1 MFGKK
6 TDKKK
11 KVKNSTK
18 TAATIASQKPI
29 SQLTKED
36 KDVMQQRITEIHKF
50 NKDSSTVQNSIAYNR
65 MYEDGVCQVT
75 ENTFSKTIQFYDVS
89 YRLAEFE
96 EQNNIFSKYCDLI
109 NFFDNTIKFQLTFEN
124 QNRSQD
130 KLVSEIQIEKQDDD
144 FNDIREEYSQMIVS
158 KLKSG
163 NNGQSTRKFLTF
175 TIEAPSY
182 RVAKSKLM
190 NIQIEVI
197 KMFKNIGVDAKALN
211 GTERLETLYYSLNPF
226 KNSPF
231 IFDWKEMLRY
241 GMDTKDFIA
250 PSSFKFNKMNFEIGS
265 AYGAIS
271 TMDILAGELPDTILN
286 DFLEMQHLFC
296 VNIHVT
302 PLDQIDALKFV
313 KLKLSDVEKMKIDEQ
328 KKASQSG
335 YDPNILP
342 PSIKMYIEELETLL
356 DDLNSKNERLFHITI
371 LIRNYAKTKKE
382 LKLQLELL
390 KRLCQKNNCML
401 RSSDYLQEDYLN
413 CSLPLGYNVLQ
424 TSRAMHT
431 TGIAVFVPFNTQELF
446 QTDGTYY
453 GLNTVSGNMIMA
465 NRSHLKNPNGLI
477 LGTPG
482 SGKSFSVKRE
492 ILDSFLK
499 TTDDIIICDPEGE
512 YFPLVQHL
520 HGQLVKISSK
530 SEDYINPMDINLDS
544 ADDDNPIA
552 TKSNFII
559 SLCEII
565 VGGRYGISAEERSII
580 DDCVRKIYTDFFDNN
595 PSKETMPILS
605 DLYKELK
612 SRGDI
617 ALRISNS
624 LMMYVNGSQN
634 LFNHRTNID
643 LNNRIVCF
651 DIKELGNQLKKV
663 GMLIVQDTV
672 WNRVTQNRAE
682 RKVTRYYID
691 EFHLLLKEQ
700 QTAQYSAEI
709 WKRFRKWGGVPTGI
723 TQNVKDLLS
732 SSEVENIF
740 DNSDFVY
747 MLNQAAGDRD
757 ILSEKLHIS
766 AQQMECVTN
775 SGQGE
780 GLIKYGG
787 IVLPFTD
794 TFPTNTTMY
803 RLMTT
808 KPEEQQLSNSD
819 NNEDVHQL
827 MQMKYSSMSDEQ
839 KKMFLSSVDNGKTI
853 NGFTAVDVLLYHCIL
868 AEEAEN
874 NHSSQ

>member
-1 MFGKK
+1 MAGIGFELKK
-6 TDKKK
+6 LFRRKGLF
-11 KVKNSTK
+11 
-18 TAATIASQKPI
+18 AS
-29 SQLTKED
+29 
-36 KDVMQQRITEIHKF
+36 
-50 NKDSSTVQNSIAYNR
+50 
-65 MYEDGVCQVT
+65 
-75 ENTFSKTIQFYDVS
+75 
-89 YRLAEFE
+89 
-96 EQNNIFSKYCDLI
+96 
-109 NFFDNTIKFQLTFEN
+109 
-124 QNRSQD
+124 
-130 KLVSEIQIEKQDDD
+130 
-144 FNDIREEYSQMIVS
+144 
-158 KLKSG
+158 
-163 NNGQSTRKFLTF
+163 
-175 TIEAPSY
+175 
-182 RVAKSKLM
+182 
-190 NIQIEVI
+190 
-197 KMFKNIGVDAKALN
+197 
-211 GTERLETLYYSLNPF
+211 
-226 KNSPF
+226 
-231 IFDWKEMLRY
+231 LR
-241 GMDTKDFIA
+241 
-250 PSSFKFNKMNFEIGS
+250 
-265 AYGAIS
+265 AYGYAGIIC
-271 TMDILAGELPDTILN
+271 TGPMLLGVVLQFGILLLCGW
-286 DFLEMQHLFC
+286 
-296 VNIHVT
+296 VNA
-302 PLDQIDALKFV
+302 QR
-313 KLKLSDVEKMKIDEQ
+313 EQ
-328 KKASQSG
+328 QDLLVCMIT
-335 YDPNILP
+335 Y
-342 PSIKMYIEELETLL
+342 TLL
-356 DDLNSKNERLFHITI
+356 FSLTVTSFFSMPVTRYLAD
-371 LIRNYAKTKKE
+371 
-382 LKLQLELL
+382 
-390 KRLCQKNNCML
+390 ML
-401 RSSDYLQEDYLN
+401 Y
-413 CSLPLGYNVLQ
+413 V
-424 TSRAMHT
+424 
-431 TGIAVFVPFNTQELF
+431 
-446 QTDGTYY
+446 
-453 GLNTVSGNMIMA
+453 
-465 NRSHLKNPNGLI
+465 
-477 LGTPG
+477 
-482 SGKSFSVKRE
+482 
-492 ILDSFLK
+492 
-499 TTDDIIICDPEGE
+499 
-512 YFPLVQHL
+512 
-520 HGQLVKISSK
+520 
-530 SEDYINPMDINLDS
+530 
-544 ADDDNPIA
+544 
-552 TKSNFII
+552 
-559 SLCEII
+559 
-565 VGGRYGISAEERSII
+565 
-580 DDCVRKIYTDFFDNN
+580 
-595 PSKETMPILS
+595 PILS

-827 MQMKYSSMSDEQ
+827 MQRKYSSMSDEQ
-839 KKMFLSSVDNGKTI
+839 KKTFLSSVDSGKTI

-868 AEEAEN
+868 EEEAEN